1 MNIKQKIT
9 TFFFDKFKEKKRNVA
24 VNTNALLQTDEERL
38 QIEIEK
44 KNKISERNAF
54 IEKIKLLAK
63 DEHFNFFVENILIE
77 KLRKN
82 QIDLINAPAEKLLH
96 FQGKLADINE
106 ILTDINNIINTNYK
120 VYEKPEETKSVNDK
134 IEKQFEQSA
143 IDFYNDNFKDKK
155 DKI

>member
-155 DKI
+155 NKI

>member
-1 MNIKQKIT
+1 MSI
-9 TFFFDKFKEKKRNVA
+9 
-24 VNTNALLQTDEERL
+24 
-38 QIEIEK
+38 
-44 KNKISERNAF
+44 
-54 IEKIKLLAK
+54 
-63 DEHFNFFVENILIE
+63 FNFFVENILIE

>member
-44 KNKISERNAF
+44 KNKISEHNAF

>member
-44 KNKISERNAF
+44 KNKISEHNAF

-120 VYEKPEETKSVNDK
+120 VYEKPKETKSVNDK

>member
-1 MNIKQKIT
+1 
-9 TFFFDKFKEKKRNVA
+9 
-24 VNTNALLQTDEERL
+24 
-38 QIEIEK
+38 
-44 KNKISERNAF
+44 
-54 IEKIKLLAK
+54 
-63 DEHFNFFVENILIE
+63 
-77 KLRKN
+77 
-82 QIDLINAPAEKLLH
+82 LH